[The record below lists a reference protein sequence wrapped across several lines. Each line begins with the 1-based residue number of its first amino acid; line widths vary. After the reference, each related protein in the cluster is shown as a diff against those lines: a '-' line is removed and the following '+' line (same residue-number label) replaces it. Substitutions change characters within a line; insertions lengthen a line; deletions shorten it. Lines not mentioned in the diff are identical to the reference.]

1 MGKFDGLLLVSDFD
15 DTLYDSH
22 HRIPPR
28 NLEALGRWIDQ
39 GGRFTVATG
48 RAHRTFAPYVH
59 LAPINA
65 PVVLSNGSAIY
76 DFQTETML
84 VQTLLDDRAPA
95 DFQALMEAMPSLGLE
110 TYHGEDIY
118 VYRPNAITDAH
129 MRKVGTDYEVRDIP
143 DMPAPWTKAIVQQ
156 EYDVLLRARE
166 WLEEHCP
173 GRYEAV
179 FSNRFYLE
187 ITHRGC
193 NKGGD
198 GGPATG
204 DAPYSQGKPLLRG
217 GQPERHP
224 HDGLVRHPLCPGQLR
239 PGGEG
244 LGGDHPVPL

>member
-15 DTLYDSH
+15 DTLYDFH

-28 NLEALGRWIDQ
+28 NLEALGRWIGQ

-48 RAHRTFAPYVH
+48 RAHRTFAPYAH

-65 PVVLSNGSAIY
+65 PVVLSNGSTIY

-84 VQTLLDDRAPA
+84 VQTLLDDRAPG
-95 DFQALMEAMPSLGLE
+95 DFQTLMEAMPSLGLE

-129 MRKVGTDYEVRDIP
+129 MKKVGTDYEVRDIP

-193 NKGGD
+193 NKGGWWP
-198 GGPATG
+198 GCWRCSTFP
-204 DAPYSQGKPLLRG
+204 GKTSTAWGTIRTTSP
-217 GQPERHP
+217 
-224 HDGLVRHPLCPGQLR
+224 
-239 PGGEG
+239 
-244 LGGDHPVPL
+244 